1 MLDQTEPSSMAA
13 VVGNSDNEGDEGA
26 EGKAPA
32 VSEHKKGSHRERKC
46 GEGRLSGSL
55 GGCVC
60 IHIYKWICPSWG
72 HLGAMYTA
80 GWGPSWGH
88 LGAM

>member
-1 MLDQTEPSSMAA
+1 MCRFARSAHIDVLDQTEPSSMAA
-13 VVGNSDNEGDEGA
+13 VVGNSDDEGDEGA

-55 GGCVC
+55 GGCV
-60 IHIYKWICPSWG
+60 
-72 HLGAMYTA
+72 LYTYI
-80 GWGPSWGH
+80 
-88 LGAM
+88 